1 MKPKQKI
8 IVLFCVLSVIAA
20 TAAWRID
27 KEKEDSPKNLT
38 LYGNVEIRD
47 AQLAFK
53 DRERISSISVDE
65 GDRVTKGQVLAQQD
79 TKRLQARIKAAE
91 ASMEAEAEVV
101 KRLDEGT
108 RREVIRQAY
117 AQLAAA
123 RVRYENATQRLE
135 RLKQT
140 TAGGA
145 TSQQDLDDA
154 RTQVKVQRA
163 QLKAAREKLDL
174 DLAGPRTEDI
184 QQAKA
189 LLEAKQQEL
198 NLLRIQ
204 YAETTLRAPS
214 AGVVRSRIL
223 EPGEI
228 AGPDVPV
235 LTLALTDPKW
245 VRAYIPEPDLGRIAP
260 GNTAEVTSDSYPKAP
275 FTGWIGFISPEAE
288 FTPRSV
294 ETADLRTKLVYE
306 VRVYVKDPQDHL
318 RLGAPVTVT
327 LDQKATGGR

>member
-1 MKPKQKI
+1 MKPIHKI
-8 IVLFCVLSVIAA
+8 IVLIFVVAIIAG
-20 TAAWRID
+20 TTAWRMD
-27 KEKEDSPKNLT
+27 RKEDPPGKLK

-53 DRERISSISVDE
+53 DQERISAISVDE
-65 GDRVTKGQVLAQQD
+65 GDRVTQGQVLAQLD

-91 ASMEAEAEVV
+91 AGVEAQAAVV
-101 KRLDEGT
+101 KRMDEGT
-108 RREVIRQAY
+108 RKEVIRQAY
-117 AQLAAA
+117 AQRAAA
-123 RVRYENATQRLE
+123 EVRYKNATRRLE

-145 TSQQDLDDA
+145 TSQQELDDA
-154 RTQVKVQRA
+154 RAQVKVQKA
-163 QLKAAREKLDL
+163 QLKASRQALDL
-174 DLAGPRTEDI
+174 DLAGPRVEDI
-184 QQAKA
+184 QEAKA
-189 LLEAKQQEL
+189 LLRARQQDL
-198 NLLRIQ
+198 KLLRIR
-204 YAETTLRAPS
+204 YADMTLRAPA

-223 EPGEI
+223 EPGEM

-245 VRAYIPEPDLGRIAP
+245 VRAYIPEPDLGLIAP
-260 GNTAEVTSDSYPKAP
+260 GKTAEVTSDTYPKTP

-294 ETADLRTKLVYE
+294 ETEDLRTKLVYE
-306 VRVYVKDPQDHL
+306 VRVYVKDPQNRL

-327 LDQKATGGR
+327 VNRKSTGQG